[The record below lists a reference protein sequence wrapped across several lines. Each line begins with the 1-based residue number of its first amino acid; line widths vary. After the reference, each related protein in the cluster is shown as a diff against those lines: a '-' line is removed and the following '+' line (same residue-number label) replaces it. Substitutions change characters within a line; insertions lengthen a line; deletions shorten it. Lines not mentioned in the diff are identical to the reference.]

1 LIDQNGYK
9 KGVYSEK
16 NSGHLQLFYFSKSL
30 MYASVDNKKEKMKTW
45 MKKEELK
52 KCKCN

>member
-1 LIDQNGYK
+1 LVDQNGYK

-16 NSGHLQLFYFSKSL
+16 KIKL
-30 MYASVDNKKEKMKTW
+30 EKRKPW